1 MNSLRQVAVNR
12 AGKNRGRRRAGARC
26 RNNLDTLVNGEDW
39 EL

>member
-12 AGKNRGRRRAGARC
+12 AGKNRGRRAGARC